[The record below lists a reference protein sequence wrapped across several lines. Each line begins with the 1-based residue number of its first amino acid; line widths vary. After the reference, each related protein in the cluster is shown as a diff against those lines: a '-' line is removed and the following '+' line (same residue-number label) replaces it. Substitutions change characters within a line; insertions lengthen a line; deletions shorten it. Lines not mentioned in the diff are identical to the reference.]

1 MSAYHRCP
9 KCNSDHMID
18 GGYVADAHGP
28 RVVVGVDSHP
38 DRGSLTQSTSS
49 MVHASVCGSCGFVE
63 LYANRPEELYAAY
76 RRAELMPRITTPPLQ
91 A

>member
-18 GGYVADAHGP
+18 GGYVADAQGP
-28 RVVVGVDSHP
+28 RVVVGVDRHP
-38 DRGSLTQSTSS
+38 DRGSLRQGASS
-49 MVHASVCGSCGFVE
+49 MIHASVCGSCGYVE
-63 LYANRPEELYAAY
+63 LYANRPEELYDAY
-76 RRAELMPRITTPPLQ
+76 RRAEQMPRIDTPTAQ